1 MQTKS
6 QHYCKTI
13 CSHNDIKNYE
23 LRNMA
28 LIKNHAIYHEK
39 REFFLHVNCVNR
51 THHQVYYC
59 IEYFKELWCVHRKYN
74 FQSLQIMYMT
84 GTSDCNLKV
93 VCFHDMAKEHAI
105 KYTIRILSPE
115 KSFRWQ

>member
-1 MQTKS
+1 MGL
-6 QHYCKTI
+6 
-13 CSHNDIKNYE
+13 N
-23 LRNMA
+23 
-28 LIKNHAIYHEK
+28 KNHAIYHEK

-51 THHQVYYC
+51 THHQIDYC
-59 IEYFKELWCVHRKYN
+59 IDYFKEIWCLIFKSRDCLMTHRKYN